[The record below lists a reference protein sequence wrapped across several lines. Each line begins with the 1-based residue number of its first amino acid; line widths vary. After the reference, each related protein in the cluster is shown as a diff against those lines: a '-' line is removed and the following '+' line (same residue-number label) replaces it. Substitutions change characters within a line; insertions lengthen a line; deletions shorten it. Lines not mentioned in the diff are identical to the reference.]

1 MGMANNAYAEI
12 ISRMLD
18 RGRRNHLLLNQ
29 EAVGAVLTVAATL
42 LILPLVSGRDPVEG
56 RIDVLW
62 LGAAAMAAACVAAT
76 IVGPTTSGTL
86 RPPTRFVDDYREG
99 VTVVRTRS
107 WYRLFLATQIVFVP
121 IGLSMTFFSLRA
133 AMAHADKAGSLH
145 VLVISS
151 AAGLLAGSFLW
162 RRVFG
167 RRGVRGMLVM
177 SGAISSTAALV
188 CLANEVI
195 PDREQLWVHGVVFFL
210 ATLANAAIGAATVS
224 WISAFATEDRRAMLI
239 SFAAALAAVVSTVL
253 GAVLGT
259 IAQATVAPW
268 PVMIVLVLAVL
279 ATTVAVRAPDRP
291 PATMSCQPSRRAR
304 ITDSRWTEFVFG
316 DEAARQQGMRQRDQ
330 LALGIGQVGVDG
342 RRERVLLVAALLE
355 SRDVGVAGGV
365 VERVAE
371 SVEAG
376 LPRRDGVLDA
386 VLRRHPRPHLVAR
399 HDLLQTTRC
408 RIAHHSPLGCI
419 AGRVSTMTL
428 VVTPARG
435 SATPIRQSRV
445 MISVSWSSVQPSV
458 PSGRIGMT
466 MKRFFWFES

>member
-1 MGMANNAYAEI
+1 MAFGASRYHVLLAFGASYSVGAQLASVSVVLPFLLAQKGIFWAAGLLYPTFSIGFIAGNALSPLVVERSRRHQNVVIATAAATIAVLTSCIAAADLRDVLVAPVFLLASLVIGCAMGMANNAYAEI

-18 RGRRNHLLLNQ
+18 RRRRNHLLLNQ

-42 LILPLVSGRDPVEG
+42 LILPLVSGRDPVEA

-76 IVGPTTSGTL
+76 IVGPTTSGAL
-86 RPPTRFVDDYREG
+86 RPPKRFVDDYREG

-121 IGLSMTFFSLRA
+121 ISLSMTFFSLRA

-162 RRVFG
+162 RRVFS
-167 RRGVRGMLVM
+167 RCGVRGMLVM
-177 SGAISSTAALV
+177 SGTISSAAALV

-195 PDREQLWVHGVVFFL
+195 PDREQLWVHSVVFFL

-239 SFAAALAAVVSTVL
+239 SFAAALAAVVSAVL

-268 PVMIVLVLAVL
+268 PVMIVLALAVL
-279 ATTVAVRAPDRP
+279 ATTVAIRAPDRP
-291 PATMSCQPSRRAR
+291 PAT
-304 ITDSRWTEFVFG
+304 
-316 DEAARQQGMRQRDQ
+316 
-330 LALGIGQVGVDG
+330 
-342 RRERVLLVAALLE
+342 
-355 SRDVGVAGGV
+355 
-365 VERVAE
+365 
-371 SVEAG
+371 
-376 LPRRDGVLDA
+376 
-386 VLRRHPRPHLVAR
+386 
-399 HDLLQTTRC
+399 
-408 RIAHHSPLGCI
+408 
-419 AGRVSTMTL
+419 
-428 VVTPARG
+428 
-435 SATPIRQSRV
+435 
-445 MISVSWSSVQPSV
+445 
-458 PSGRIGMT
+458 
-466 MKRFFWFES
+466 

>member
-1 MGMANNAYAEI
+1 VAFAASRYHVLLTFGASYSVGAQMASVSVVLPFLLAQKGIFWAAGLLYPTLSIGFIAGNALSPLVVERSRRRQNLVIATAAATIAALTSCIAAADLRDVLVVPVFLLASLVIGCAMGMANNAYAEI

-18 RGRRNHLLLNQ
+18 RRRRNQLLLNQ

-62 LGAAAMAAACVAAT
+62 LGAAAMVAACAAAT
-76 IVGPTTSGTL
+76 IVGPTTSGAL
-86 RPPTRFVDDYREG
+86 RPPKRFIDDYREG
-99 VTVVRTRS
+99 VTVVRTRA

-121 IGLSMTFFSLRA
+121 ISLSMTFFSLRA

-145 VLVISS
+145 VLVICS

-162 RRVFG
+162 RRVFS

-177 SGAISSTAALV
+177 SGMISSAAAIV

-239 SFAAALAAVVSTVL
+239 SLAAALAAVVSAVL

-268 PVMIVLVLAVL
+268 PVVIVLALAVL
-279 ATTVAVRAPDRP
+279 ATTVAIRAPDRP
-291 PATMSCQPSRRAR
+291 PAT
-304 ITDSRWTEFVFG
+304 
-316 DEAARQQGMRQRDQ
+316 
-330 LALGIGQVGVDG
+330 
-342 RRERVLLVAALLE
+342 
-355 SRDVGVAGGV
+355 
-365 VERVAE
+365 
-371 SVEAG
+371 
-376 LPRRDGVLDA
+376 
-386 VLRRHPRPHLVAR
+386 
-399 HDLLQTTRC
+399 
-408 RIAHHSPLGCI
+408 
-419 AGRVSTMTL
+419 
-428 VVTPARG
+428 
-435 SATPIRQSRV
+435 
-445 MISVSWSSVQPSV
+445 
-458 PSGRIGMT
+458 
-466 MKRFFWFES
+466 